1 MEKINFDIKHDLPTL
16 NQCFGISDEKRE
28 RLYAGMFYHYIY
40 RQYLSESLFDK
51 NNVPDNFNRKS
62 NVLEVILNEECDN
75 AMEQVYIGIEYGRFD
90 ARIQDEDK
98 KLFLTMMVFE
108 AKLTKLKYD
117 KEKFLQWYVERV
129 AEDND

>member
-1 MEKINFDIKHDLPTL
+1 MQHDLPTL
-16 NQCFGISDEKRE
+16 NQCFGIPDERRE

-62 NVLEVILNEECDN
+62 NVLEDILNEECDN
-75 AMEQVYIGIEYGRFD
+75 TMEQVYIGIEYGRFD

-108 AKLTKLKYD
+108 VKLTKLKYD

-129 AEDND
+129 EEGNDQ